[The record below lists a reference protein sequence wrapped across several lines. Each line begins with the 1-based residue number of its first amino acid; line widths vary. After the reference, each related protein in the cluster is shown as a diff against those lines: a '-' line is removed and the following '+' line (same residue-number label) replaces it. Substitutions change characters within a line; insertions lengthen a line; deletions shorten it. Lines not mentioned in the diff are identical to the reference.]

1 MRASARPSGAGRVA
15 SRGPAAPDAR
25 SDARVRRS
33 SRPSWPARRR
43 AYRARPWTFFAFGE
57 TTPRSEPS
65 RARAV
70 QPPESSP
77 PSARA
82 DETDAYV
89 FAADT
94 FDEDSLDDIPV
105 GGTVDM
111 DEAEKEARGGSWS
124 FRHLEGVMVGAG
136 RSPHDAADGATRG
149 TSSFDDDDEW
159 YKLKPSLSPREDADE
174 RADAAGEGL
183 AKGDDGGRR
192 GSARGDAAEED
203 EPSPERD
210 EPARG
215 RRGWTSWLRAPAALV
230 DTGFGARGWA
240 AREKVRRIAARR
252 GREREDRRRAENENE
267 NENRAGP
274 GSPGA
279 AGAAMRDW
287 RAAAA
292 SWITDDD
299 VETFFLSDPDPLGVG
314 AFFDGV
320 GAWAANRRERARAV
334 AAAAATP
341 PPLQVVALADADR
354 ERLRLGCDEMHFLP
368 VPDSGWSIALLR
380 YTPRSE
386 MPFASFTTPC
396 VTSPDSM
403 WDDSDFLR
411 GAGAAR
417 LSKLPVVL
425 VPGCASNAYTFDV
438 APSASLARALAHEG
452 HDVFIVECRGVGF
465 SRPWRSPREW
475 ADQETNTPRQHAPT
489 FGDFDYDTYLR
500 EDLPAACGYVAAVTG
515 EKKLGAVGHSMGG
528 MLVMNLASGVVEDA
542 QTNAPRGRPRD
553 ATRGAASSRSEAFS
567 NDGGAEGGGDSAA
580 RLPWSAWEIARA
592 VTVASCL
599 ECSDVSDG
607 GDGHSSTYARYA
619 AVAGIV
625 PDYLYGGAAIPQ
637 LPLGPLSVGQGMAI
651 EAIKG
656 APSERRLA
664 SGGASTTDRP
674 VDDERNA
681 ETEAFWE
688 RNAVSLSTC
697 YPGATEPALV
707 RRLLYKGFGNVPLRL
722 VLQMATLFAPGGL
735 ATREEALARRERAVR
750 AAEARREEKTRRFR
764 RFKGW
769 GGDGSIETDSGDAT
783 VEEVVRSSMSGSDPA
798 ERTSDGGRKMDA
810 SHVLYLDALRARRPK
825 LLMLAADCDPVIPP
839 TQVAATAR
847 AGGAR
852 YMCFGDGPKRAAD
865 AASPEAK
872 PSDEKKRGRVDGD
885 AALRAMLTD
894 GGEHFSHYDLLCGRR
909 APELVFPEV
918 AEFLGRIELFGGR
931 LEL

>member
-1 MRASARPSGAGRVA
+1 MRATARPSGAGPA
-15 SRGPAAPDAR
+15 AARGPAAPVAR
-25 SDARVRRS
+25 ARRGA
-33 SRPSWPARRR
+33 PPPWPARRR
-43 AYRARPWTFFAFGE
+43 ACRARPWTFFAFGE
-57 TTPRSEPS
+57 TTPRSGPS

-82 DETDAYV
+82 DETDARA
-89 FAADT
+89 FDEDT
-94 FDEDSLDDIPV
+94 FDEDSLDDVPV

-111 DEAEKEARGGSWS
+111 DEAEREARGGSWS
-124 FRHLEGVMVGAG
+124 FRHLEGVMVGAA
-136 RSPHDAADGATRG
+136 RPLRDAADGVTRW

-159 YKLKPSLSPREDADE
+159 YKLKQPSGVSTDG
-174 RADAAGEGL
+174 RADAAGEGSSR
-183 AKGDDGGRR
+183 GDDGERR
-192 GSARGDAAEED
+192 RSAEDGDAAEED
-203 EPSPERD
+203 FPPSPERD
-210 EPARG
+210 ETADLR
-215 RRGWTSWLRAPAALV
+215 RRGWTSWLRAPAAWT
-230 DTGFGARGWA
+230 DASFGARGWA
-240 AREKVRRIAARR
+240 AREKVARIAARR
-252 GREREDRRRAENENE
+252 RREREDRRRMENENENE
-267 NENRAGP
+267 NENRA
-274 GSPGA
+274 
-279 AGAAMRDW
+279 DW

-292 SWITDDD
+292 SWIADDD
-299 VETFFLSDPDPLGVG
+299 VETFFLSEPDPLGFG
-314 AFFDGV
+314 AFFAGV
-320 GAWAANRRERARAV
+320 GAWAANRRERARAA

-341 PPLQVVALADADR
+341 PPLQVVTLSDADR
-354 ERLRLGCDEMHFLP
+354 ERLGLGCDEMHFLP
-368 VPDSGWSIALLR
+368 VPDSGWSVALLR
-380 YTPRSE
+380 YKPRGYE
-386 MPFASFTTPC
+386 MPFPSFSTPC
-396 VTSPDSM
+396 VTSPDAM
-403 WDDSDFLR
+403 WDDSDFAR

-417 LSKLPVVL
+417 RAKLPAVL

-438 APSASLARALAHEG
+438 APSASLARALAGEG

-465 SRPWRSPREW
+465 SRPWRSPSEW
-475 ADQETNTPRQHAPT
+475 ADKETNTPRQHAPT

-528 MLVMNLASGVVEDA
+528 MLVMNLASGAVRDA
-542 QTNAPRGRPRD
+542 RTNAPPFGLRAAARD
-553 ATRGAASSRSEAFS
+553 AASSRSERLS
-567 NDGGAEGGGDSAA
+567 RGETDNGGEEGAGDSAT
-580 RLPWSAWEIARA
+580 RVPWSPWEIARA

-656 APSERRLA
+656 TPSERRLSRSGQ
-664 SGGASTTDRP
+664 SGGASTDETLNEEDTDT
-674 VDDERNA
+674 
-681 ETEAFWE
+681 ETFWE

-735 ATREEALARRERAVR
+735 ATREEALARRDRAVR
-750 AAEARREEKTRRFR
+750 AAEARREENVKNSGFR

-769 GGDGSIETDSGDAT
+769 GDDASIETDSGDAT
-783 VEEVVRSSMSGSDPA
+783 VEDVVRSSMTGLDPA
-798 ERTSDGGRKMDA
+798 DADENEEA
-810 SHVLYLDALRARRPK
+810 SHALYLDALRARRPK

-847 AGGAR
+847 AGGAQ

-865 AASPEAK
+865 AADAADAAAPEVK
-872 PSDEKKRGRVDGD
+872 RSDEKKRRRVDGD

-918 AEFLGRIELFGGR
+918 AKFLGRLELFGGR